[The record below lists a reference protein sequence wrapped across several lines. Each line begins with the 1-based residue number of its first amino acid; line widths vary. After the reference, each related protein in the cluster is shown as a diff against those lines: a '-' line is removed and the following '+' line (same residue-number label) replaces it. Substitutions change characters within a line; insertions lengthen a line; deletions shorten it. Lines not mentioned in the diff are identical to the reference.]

1 MGISINMKNLS
12 GKALLVD
19 PALTKSTAFTREE
32 REQYGLRGLLPYD
45 IANITKQKER
55 VLGSM
60 RCKSSAIEKYIFL
73 NALLERNQRLF
84 YRTMIDHID
93 EIMPLVYTPTVGEAC
108 KEFAHIFRNPQGFYI
123 TPEDRGDIAT
133 ILGNWPEQDIRVIV
147 VTDGERILGLGDLGA
162 NGMGIPIGKIALYVA
177 CAGINP
183 AQCIP
188 IMLDVGTNN
197 VPLREDP
204 LYLGYPYP
212 RISGEEYRSFID
224 EFVRAVQFRFPNA
237 LIQFEDFLT
246 PHAFEFLDRYGEQAR
261 CFNDDIQGTA
271 AVTLA
276 GIYTSCRI
284 TRKKFSDLNIMF
296 LGTGSAAGGIAEL
309 MVDAFCAV
317 GLSRRQ
323 AQERLWFIDRKGLVT
338 SSNENIKPRIKPYA
352 HEHATCS
359 FVDAIGDIRPDVL
372 IGATGVAGTFNEAIV
387 RKIAAVNERPVII
400 ALSNPTSHTEC
411 TAEQAYHWSDG
422 RVIFASGSPFDAVQ
436 YRDKLFKPAQGNN
449 AYIFPGIGLGV
460 YASSARLITQS
471 MFLAAAEVLANTVTD
486 QEIETGA
493 IYPALTRVR
502 EVSRAIAVAVCRMA
516 IREGLT
522 DTGLPEDLD
531 GYVKSLM
538 YEPNY

>member
-1 MGISINMKNLS
+1 MKKLY
-12 GKALLVD
+12 GKALLVN
-19 PALTKSTAFTREE
+19 PTFTKSTAFTREE
-32 REQYGLRGLLPYD
+32 RKRYGLRGLLPHD
-45 IANITKQKER
+45 VANINKQIER

-60 RCKSSAIEKYIFL
+60 RRKSSAIEKYIFL

-84 YRTMIDHID
+84 YRTMIDHIE

-108 KEFAHIFRNPQGFYI
+108 KEFAHIFRRPQGFYI
-123 TPEDRGDIAT
+123 TPEDRGDIAA
-133 ILGNWPEQDIRVIV
+133 ILKNWPEEDIRVIV

-162 NGMGIPIGKIALYVA
+162 NGMGISIGKIALYVA

-183 AQCIP
+183 AQCMP

-197 VPLREDP
+197 VLLREDP

-212 RISGEEYRSFID
+212 RISEDAYQSLVD
-224 EFVRAVQFRFPNA
+224 EFVKAVQLCFPNA
-237 LIQFEDFLT
+237 LIQFEDFSSV
-246 PHAFEFLDRYGEQAR
+246 HAFEFLERYGGQVR

-276 GIYTSCRI
+276 GIYSSCRI

-317 GLSRRQ
+317 GLSRQQ
-323 AQERLWFIDRKGLVT
+323 AQQRLWFIDRKGLVT
-338 SSNENIKPRIKPYA
+338 SKNENIKPRIKPFA
-352 HEHATCS
+352 HQHAACN
-359 FVDAIGDIRPDVL
+359 FVDAIEQIKPDVL
-372 IGATGVAGTFNEAIV
+372 IGATGVAGTFTEAVV
-387 RKIAAVNERPVII
+387 RKMAEVNERPVII

-411 TAEQAYHWSDG
+411 TAEQAYQWSSG

-436 YRDKLFKPAQGNN
+436 YGDKLFKPAQGNN
-449 AYIFPGIGLGV
+449 AYIFPAIGLGI
-460 YASSARLITQS
+460 YASAARLITQS
-471 MFLAAAEVLANTVTD
+471 MFLAAAEVLANIVTE
-486 QEIETGA
+486 QEIKAGA

-502 EVSRAIAVAVCRMA
+502 QVSHAIAVAVCQVA
-516 IREGLT
+516 IQEGLASAN
-522 DTGLPEDLD
+522 LPDDLD
-531 GYVKSLM
+531 GYIKSLM

>member
-1 MGISINMKNLS
+1 MKNLY

-19 PALTKSTAFTREE
+19 PAFTKSTAFTREE
-32 REQYGLRGLLPYD
+32 RERYGLRGLLPYD
-45 IANITKQKER
+45 VATINKQIER
-55 VLGSM
+55 VLGSV

-84 YRTMIDHID
+84 YRTMIDHIE

-108 KEFAHIFRNPQGFYI
+108 KEFAHIFRKPQGFYI

-133 ILGNWPEQDIRVIV
+133 ILGNWPEEDIRIIV

-162 NGMGIPIGKIALYVA
+162 NGMGISIGKVALYVA

-183 AQCIP
+183 AHCMP

-197 VPLREDP
+197 VALREDP

-212 RISGEEYRSFID
+212 RISGDAYRSLID
-224 EFVRAVQFRFPNA
+224 EFVKAIQFRFPNA

-246 PHAFEFLDRYGEQAR
+246 PHAFEFLERYGEKVR

-284 TRKKFSDLNIMF
+284 TQKKFSDLNIMF

-309 MVDAFCAV
+309 MVDAFCAA
-317 GLSRRQ
+317 GLSKQQ

-338 SSNENIKPRIKPYA
+338 SKNENIKPRIKPFA
-352 HEHATCS
+352 HEHTACS
-359 FVDAIGDIRPDVL
+359 FVDAIGDIKPDVL

-387 RKIAAVNERPVII
+387 SKMAAVNERPVII

-411 TAEQAYHWSDG
+411 TAEQAYRWSNG
-422 RVIFASGSPFDAVQ
+422 RVIFASGSPFEAVQ
-436 YRDKLFKPAQGNN
+436 YEGKLFKPAQGNN
-449 AYIFPGIGLGV
+449 AYIFPGIGLGI
-460 YASSARLITQS
+460 YASSARLIPQS
-471 MFLAAAEVLANTVTD
+471 MFLAAAKVLASIVTD
-486 QEIETGA
+486 QEIATGA

-502 EVSRAIAVAVCRMA
+502 EVSRAIAIAVCQVA
-516 IREGLT
+516 LNEGLT
-522 DTGLPEDLD
+522 DASLPDDLD
-531 GYVKSLM
+531 GYIKSLM
-538 YEPNY
+538 YEPYY

>member
-1 MGISINMKNLS
+1 MKKLH

-32 REQYGLRGLLPYD
+32 REQFGLRGLLPYD
-45 IANITKQKER
+45 VATINKQKAR
-55 VLGSM
+55 VLGSV

-84 YRTMIDHID
+84 YRTMMDHIE

-108 KEFAHIFRNPQGFYI
+108 KEFAHIFRKPQGFYI

-133 ILGNWPEQDIRVIV
+133 ILGNWPEKDIRVIV

-162 NGMGIPIGKIALYVA
+162 NGMGISIGKIALYVA
-177 CAGINP
+177 CAGIHP
-183 AQCIP
+183 AQCMP

-197 VPLREDP
+197 VALREDP

-212 RISGEEYRSFID
+212 RIIGDEYRSLVD
-224 EFVRAVQFRFPNA
+224 EFVKAVRSRFPNA

-246 PHAFEFLDRYGEQAR
+246 PHAFEFLDRYGKKVR

-284 TRKKFSDLNIMF
+284 TQKKFSDLNIMF

-309 MVDAFCAV
+309 VVDAFCAT
-317 GLSRRQ
+317 GLSKQQ
-323 AQERLWFIDRKGLVT
+323 ARERLWFIDRKGLVT
-338 SSNENIKPRIKPYA
+338 SRSENIKPRIKPFA
-352 HEHATCS
+352 HEHVACS

-372 IGATGVAGTFNEAIV
+372 IGATGVAGTFDEVIV
-387 RKIAAVNERPVII
+387 RKMAAVNDRPVII

-411 TAEQAYHWSDG
+411 TAEQAYQWSDG
-422 RVIFASGSPFDAVQ
+422 RVIFASGSPFDPVQ
-436 YRDKLFKPAQGNN
+436 FGEKLLKPAQGNN

-460 YASSARLITQS
+460 YASSARLIPQS
-471 MFLAAAEVLANTVTD
+471 MFLAAAGVLASIVTE
-486 QEIETGA
+486 QEIDMGA
-493 IYPALTRVR
+493 IYPTLTRVR
-502 EVSRAIAVAVCRMA
+502 EVSRAIAVAVCEVA
-516 IREGLT
+516 IREGLA
-522 DTGLPEDLD
+522 DTSLPDHLEN
-531 GYVKSLM
+531 YIQSLM